1 MTMRSK
7 QWYTNAS
14 RLPNSLLKVSIG
26 PLPSVTF
33 ALTPRSWN
41 RGPMARQPSAARRER
56 LPRSPGLAEG
66 ASAHADGISAHSEL
80 PSDRTVRIDH
90 ATAAVIRVGRRESG
104 RRLRAERRR
113 RTRPLLLDRDGIGEG
128 VGLQLV

>member
-7 QWYTNAS
+7 QWYTKAS

-26 PLPSVTF
+26 PLPS
-33 ALTPRSWN
+33 LTLPRQQDHGTGDRWHVNGRKS
-41 RGPMARQPSAARRER
+41 RER
-56 LPRSPGLAEG
+56 FPRSPGLAES
-66 ASAHADGISAHSEL
+66 ASAHADGVSAHGEL

-104 RRLRAERRR
+104 RGLRAERRR
-113 RTRPLLLDRDGIGEG
+113 RTRPLLLDRDGIG
-128 VGLQLV
+128 Q